1 MPSRPI
7 GIFDSGLGGLTVAR
21 AVIDVLPHESVVYF
35 GDTARYPYG
44 PKPLQTVHDYATEI
58 IDFLCEQ
65 DVKLVVVGCNSASS
79 ALASLGRPQLDVPM
93 VAVIDPPAQT
103 AARLSRNRKVG
114 IIGTEATI
122 SSRQYEEAL
131 VRTRRPVE
139 VLAKACPM
147 FVELAERGETTG
159 RRVLEV
165 AEDYLGELKEAAVDT
180 LILGCTHYPLLQ
192 ATIQYVM
199 GPDVLLVSSAEE
211 TAKDVYTVLVANGL
225 LGDASAAPSYEFF
238 ASGDEEEFRL
248 LGPRFLGPVISG
260 VKRHPLGDR

>member
-1 MPSRPI
+1 MPDRPI

-44 PKPLQTVHDYATEI
+44 PKRLQTVYEYAIEI
-58 IDFLCEQ
+58 IDFLREQ

-79 ALASLGRPQLDVPM
+79 ALSSLGRPKLDVPI
-93 VAVIDPPAQT
+93 VTVIDPPAQT
-103 AARLSRNRKVG
+103 AARLTRNRKIG

-139 VLAKACPM
+139 VFAKACPM
-147 FVELAERGETTG
+147 FVELAERGETTS

-165 AEDYLGELKEAAVDT
+165 AEDYLGELKAAGVDT
-180 LILGCTHYPLLQ
+180 LILGCTHYPLLT

-225 LGDASAAPSYEFF
+225 LGDAAAPTYEFF

-260 VKRHPLGDR
+260 VKRHPMPGD